1 MSRQPF
7 SRRFFLGAALSG
19 LGSAAWSTAPAISL
33 RPKARPTEAA
43 KRTATGAESL
53 VDAANLGGRVTFSV
67 MDVKSGLILE
77 GRGAHDGQ
85 PPASVTKAITAIYAL
100 KTLGGDFRFST
111 RLLATG
117 PVENGILKG
126 DLILTGGGD
135 PTLDTDALAAMA
147 AEMKRKGVREVR
159 GVFRVW
165 GGALPFERVIDP
177 TQPEHVGYNPSVSG
191 LSLNFNRVHFEWKRA
206 SNGYS
211 VTMDARSSA
220 HRPAVTIARMA
231 IARREGPVYTYRD
244 GGDHDAWT
252 VASGALGNGGARW
265 LPVRKPEAY
274 AGEVFASFARSHGIV
289 LKPGGAL
296 TRAPEGEALVVH
308 RSVPLTDVLRDM
320 LKYSNNLTA
329 ELVGMSATA
338 KRTGSAQSLSASARE
353 MSRWARSDL
362 GMEGAALVD
371 HSGLGER
378 SRLSADAMARALVR
392 VRSEGALHRILK
404 DFPLRDGNGR
414 VDRGHPIKVMAKTG
428 TLYFVSS
435 LAGYITAPDGTE
447 MAFAIFSANTANR
460 ARIDR
465 NAGGRPPGSASWNAR
480 SKTLQQKLIER
491 WCEVYGS

>member
-1 MSRQPF
+1 MTGQGV
-7 SRRFFLGAALSG
+7 SRRFFIGAALSG
-19 LGSAAWSTAPAISL
+19 LGAAACAQAPATSL
-33 RPKARPTEAA
+33 RPVLRPAGTAQ
-43 KRTATGAESL
+43 RVATGAEAL
-53 VDAANLGGRVTFSV
+53 IGEANLGGRVTFSV

-77 GRGAHDGQ
+77 GRGAHEGQ
-85 PPASVTKAITAIYAL
+85 PPASVTKAVTAIYAL
-100 KTLGGDFRFST
+100 QTLGGGFRFST

-117 PVENGILKG
+117 PIENGILKG
-126 DLILTGGGD
+126 DLILAGGGD

-147 AEMKRKGVREVR
+147 AELKRKGVREVR
-159 GVFRVW
+159 GAFRVW
-165 GGALPFERVIDP
+165 GGAVPFERVIDP

-211 VTMDARSSA
+211 VTMDARSTA

-231 IARREGPVYTYRD
+231 IARREVPVYTYSD

-289 LKPGGAL
+289 LKPGGAV
-296 TRAPEGEALVVH
+296 TRAPQGEALVVH
-308 RSVPLTDVLRDM
+308 RSAALTEVLRDM

-353 MSRWARSDL
+353 MSRWARRDL
-362 GMEGAALVD
+362 GMEGASLVD
-371 HSGLGER
+371 HSGLGEK

-392 VRSEGALHRILK
+392 VRGDGALHAILK
-404 DFPLRDGNGR
+404 EFPLRDDNGR
-414 VDRGHPIKVMAKTG
+414 VDRGHPVKVAAKTG
-428 TLYFVSS
+428 TLYFVST
-435 LAGYITAPDGTE
+435 LAGYVTAPDGTE
-447 MAFAIFSANTANR
+447 MAFAIFSADTARR
-460 ARIDR
+460 ALIDR
-465 NAGGRPPGSASWNAR
+465 SADGRPPGSAGWNAR
-480 SKTLQQKLIER
+480 SKALQQDLIER
-491 WCEVYGS
+491 WSKLYGS

>member
-1 MSRQPF
+1 MGKQRF
-7 SRRFFLGAALSG
+7 SRRFFIGAALSG
-19 LGSAAWSTAPAISL
+19 LGTAACSQAPATSL
-33 RPKARPTEAA
+33 RPVARPVGAGQRVA
-43 KRTATGAESL
+43 SGAEAL
-53 VDAANLGGRVTFSV
+53 IDAANLGGRVTYSV

-77 GRGAHDGQ
+77 GRGGHEGQ

-100 KTLGGDFRFST
+100 RTLGGDFRFST

-117 PVENGILKG
+117 PIENGILNG
-126 DLILTGGGD
+126 DLILAGGGD
-135 PTLDTDALAAMA
+135 PTLDTDSLAAMA
-147 AEMKRKGVREVR
+147 AELKRKGVREVR
-159 GVFRVW
+159 GAFRVW

-191 LSLNFNRVHFEWKRA
+191 LSLNFNRVHFEWKRG

-211 VTMDARSSA
+211 VTMDARSNA

-289 LKPGGAL
+289 LKPGGAV
-296 TRAPEGEALVVH
+296 TRAQQGEALVVH
-308 RSVPLTDVLRDM
+308 RSAPLTEVLRDM

-329 ELVGMSATA
+329 ELVGMAATA
-338 KRTGSAQSLSASARE
+338 KRVGSAQSLSASARE

-378 SRLSADAMARALVR
+378 SQLSADAMARALVR
-392 VRSEGALHRILK
+392 VRGDGQLNPILK

-414 VDRGHPIKVMAKTG
+414 VDHRHPIKVAAKTG
-428 TLYFVSS
+428 TLYFVST
-435 LAGYITAPDGTE
+435 LAGYVTAPDGTE
-447 MAFAIFSANTANR
+447 MAFAIFSANTAQR

-465 NAGGRPPGSASWNAR
+465 GAAGRPPGAASWNAR
-480 SKTLQQKLIER
+480 SKTLQQELIER